1 MRKLAVAILVLVSS
15 GMGKNVAAA
24 TPLPADQPRTVEEVI
39 DRVVVN
45 DATQREYLAQVVVSN
60 NGDVKVIKA
69 RPGDAIA
76 LALENNLDIAIARYN
91 LNIADTD
98 VQRAKAGAQ
107 ILGVNLGVVQNTPGG
122 GVGGIGAEIARHAW
136 PARLARDGTLHVH
149 ARDSIWAFELT
160 ARADEIRARLGA
172 VAPRRIAFSP
182 GPLPESVED
191 KLEPARRR
199 PPKPTAEHLAKAES
213 LVRVIRDEDLRKV
226 VANAIAAS
234 FSSAD
239 NDRSFC

>member
-1 MRKLAVAILVLVSS
+1 MERV
-15 GMGKNVAAA
+15 GK
-24 TPLPADQPRTVEEVI
+24 
-39 DRVVVN
+39 
-45 DATQREYLAQVVVSN
+45 
-60 NGDVKVIKA
+60 
-69 RPGDAIA
+69 
-76 LALENNLDIAIARYN
+76 AIARE
-91 LNIADTD
+91 
-98 VQRAKAGAQ
+98 
-107 ILGVNLGVVQNTPGG
+107 LGRFGPATGMAPLLEVWSSAV
-122 GVGGIGAEIARHAW
+122 GAEIARHAW

-160 ARADEIRARLGA
+160 ARADEIRARLSA